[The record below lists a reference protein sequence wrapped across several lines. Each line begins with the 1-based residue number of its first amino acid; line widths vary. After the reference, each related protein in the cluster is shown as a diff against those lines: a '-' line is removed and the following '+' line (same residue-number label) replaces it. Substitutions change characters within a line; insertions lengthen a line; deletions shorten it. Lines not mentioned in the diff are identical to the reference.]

1 MLNIIRGHNESF
13 TKMKISWGSMGS
25 EPLRS
30 KTLTTIEKILK
41 KYNCLENHYRN
52 ISIVN
57 GMNPYHDI
65 QIEAN
70 TFLVDI
76 SGIVDHRLNFHFI
89 PNEAR
94 V

>member
-1 MLNIIRGHNESF
+1 
-13 TKMKISWGSMGS
+13 MKTSWGSMGS
-25 EPLRS
+25 EPLRFQ
-30 KTLTTIEKILK
+30 TLTTIWKILK

-76 SGIVDHRLNFHFI
+76 SGIVDHHRLSFQFI